1 MPHNQTQLITHVVDG
16 GWATDFGKNVY
27 VSPQEGELRIPWLAQ
42 CENVKFYPD
51 GSFGK
56 YPGLYNLY
64 TAPIKSPAS
73 STNLVEGSQARLLY
87 NYIRMGSSLTGTSK
101 SLAIVGSFLYD
112 ITNAPESIVQVGD
125 VLPTATSVFHMTT
138 FNDLLIIGGST
149 PKSWDQT
156 TFQTLAGTP
165 PAFGFSTH
173 HAGRHWAAGNASA
186 PSRLYYSAVGNPEDW
201 VGAGSGSIDIDPG
214 DGDAITALL
223 SWKKELWVFKGPHRL
238 SIHRITG
245 TTTSDFTRTPFIN
258 GISAAGPN
266 AIFSVGD
273 DFGFWSPRGSCHSL
287 TATDAYG
294 DYSQSYL
301 NYPILSWC
309 RNPTNIS
316 AGYYTKAWQT
326 VTDRAQNITYSILNN
341 HSLLNPQN
349 SVVLLFDWKFRNESN
364 PYPRIIKLTLGY
376 MSTVGMLPALFNNTT
391 LVPTFGTWDG
401 LIKQEL
407 EETAPYYTNGGS
419 QTGAGTA
426 FSYRLQ
432 SPALTY
438 GPSYYTKTIH
448 GLGVDFVD
456 NQAGLVKTIQGNLE
470 LSVGGR
476 QFPTQTI
483 TFNHDG
489 FVGLGTFV
497 LGTDQLGDLGDST
510 QFSEN
515 IAGESTAFT
524 YTLVD
529 NSSVAQSLY
538 SVDTRVNH
546 FSALIAPSGSSM
558 ETL

>member
-42 CENVKFYPD
+42 CENVKFYSD

-56 YPGLYNLY
+56 YPGLYNFY
-64 TAPIKSPAS
+64 DTPIKSPPS
-73 STNLVEGSQARLLY
+73 GGGFIELSYVRNIF
-87 NYIRMGSSLTGTSK
+87 NYTRMGSSLTGTSN
-101 SLAIVGSFLYD
+101 SVAIVGSYLYD
-112 ITNAPESIVQVGD
+112 ISNPPVSISRIGD
-125 VLPTATSVFHMTT
+125 VAPAGTNTFHLTT
-138 FNDLLIIGGST
+138 FNDLLIIGGGT
-149 PKSWDQT
+149 NPKSWDQT

-165 PAFGFSTH
+165 PVFGFSTH

-223 SWKKELWVFKGPHRL
+223 SWKKELWVFKGPYRL

-245 TTTSDFTRTPFIN
+245 TTTSDFTRTIFIT
-258 GISAAGPN
+258 GISAANSN
-266 AIFSVGD
+266 AIFPVGD

-309 RNPTNIS
+309 RNPNNIT
-316 AGYYTKAWQT
+316 AGVNSNSWQA
-326 VTDRAQNITYSILNN
+326 VTDRSQNITYCILNN
-341 HSLLNPQN
+341 HVAFNPQN
-349 SVVLLFDWKFRNESN
+349 TVVLLFDWKFRNESN
-364 PYPRIIKLTLGY
+364 PYPRIVKLTLEY
-376 MSTVGMLPALFNNTT
+376 ISAVGMLPGRFNTAT
-391 LVPTFGTWDG
+391 LMPTFGTWGG

-407 EETAPYYTNGGS
+407 EETVPYYTNNG
-419 QTGAGTA
+419 TG

-456 NQAGLVKTIQGNLE
+456 NQAGVIKTIQGNLE

-476 QFPTQTI
+476 QFPTQTL
-483 TFNHDG
+483 TFNNDG

-515 IAGESTAFT
+515 IAGESTAFI

-529 NSSVAQSLY
+529 NSSVSQSLY

-546 FSALIAPSGSSM
+546 FSALITPSGSSM